1 MIQRWLEIQLPLIK
15 SLIIHDFSTTKPT
28 SPDPK
33 TSKATRVLSVQTIQ
47 QEALTMIA
55 SKVNWSRRSTRQL
68 AVSPHQ
74 CFQSQASCAIGSSMF
89 RAKVTKPSWC
99 YWVCIITI
107 TSSIA
112 KLLAKQTNIPQ
123 IFCTMNL
130 KGTGQDWALYS
141 TTLSK
146 LSTQSSAPIQKHCW
160 PDLEAQ
166 SAVGELCFGFL
177 SASLERPRWYSH
189 CSQFWFL
196 WNFCNHLS
204 RYFKKW
210 RTVSKLSIRTR
221 GPMISGIKYIK
232 LVNK

>member
-1 MIQRWLEIQLPLIK
+1 MGVAYQSAPLLHHRGKLLSEIASTCDLMTHIWKLWAQKLSNYFLWTKPTPPGSILMIQRWLEIQLPLIK

-74 CFQSQASCAIGSSMF
+74 CFQSQASCATGSSMF

-141 TTLSK
+141 TIL
-146 LSTQSSAPIQKHCW
+146 
-160 PDLEAQ
+160 
-166 SAVGELCFGFL
+166 
-177 SASLERPRWYSH
+177 
-189 CSQFWFL
+189 
-196 WNFCNHLS
+196 
-204 RYFKKW
+204 
-210 RTVSKLSIRTR
+210 
-221 GPMISGIKYIK
+221 
-232 LVNK
+232 